1 MRNWKLRDY
10 VLQLENRECLVLLR
24 HLWQLIPSCQLL
36 LSKGKVDHLIG
47 LKENVIIGKLIP
59 AGTGMKCYSD
69 VELDTGMPEEP
80 EEIEFDEM
88 DDEDQDVLDVA
99 EDSEEL
105 ETADEADLAV
115 DEDEDT
121 FEDEDSSEDSEE

>member
-1 MRNWKLRDY
+1 
-10 VLQLENRECLVLLR
+10 
-24 HLWQLIPSCQLL
+24 
-36 LSKGKVDHLIG
+36 
-47 LKENVIIGKLIP
+47 
-59 AGTGMKCYSD
+59 MKCYSD

-121 FEDEDSSEDSEE
+121 LRMRILLKIVKNKR